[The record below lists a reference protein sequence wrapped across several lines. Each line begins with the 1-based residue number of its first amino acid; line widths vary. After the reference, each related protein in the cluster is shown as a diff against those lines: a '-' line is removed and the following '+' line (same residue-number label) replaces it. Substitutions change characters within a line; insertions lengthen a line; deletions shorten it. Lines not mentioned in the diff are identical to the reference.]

1 MIAVLPGSRH
11 VPQFEELTLLCVRQ
25 LGPEAHGAGVQ
36 RALTEQGGYEVTLGA
51 IYAALDRAQ
60 RKGMTKSWLGEP
72 TAARGG
78 RAKRHYA
85 VTPKGEEALRMSREI
100 REHLWTSVGVA
111 SS

>member
-1 MIAVLPGSRH
+1 
-11 VPQFEELTLLCVRQ
+11 
-25 LGPEAHGAGVQ
+25 
-36 RALTEQGGYEVTLGA
+36 
-51 IYAALDRAQ
+51 
-60 RKGMTKSWLGEP
+60 MTKSWLGEP

-100 REHLWTSVGVA
+100 RERLWTSVGVA

>member
-1 MIAVLPGSRH
+1 
-11 VPQFEELTLLCVRQ
+11 
-25 LGPEAHGAGVQ
+25 
-36 RALTEQGGYEVTLGA
+36 
-51 IYAALDRAQ
+51 
-60 RKGMTKSWLGEP
+60 MTKSWLGEP

-78 RAKRHYA
+78 HAKRPYA